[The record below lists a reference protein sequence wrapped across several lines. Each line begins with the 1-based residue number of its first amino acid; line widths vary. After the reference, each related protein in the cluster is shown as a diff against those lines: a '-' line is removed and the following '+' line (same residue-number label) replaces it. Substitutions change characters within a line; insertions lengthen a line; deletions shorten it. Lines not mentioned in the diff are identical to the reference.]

1 MRKEVK
7 SDGNSFKIRLDAEDM
22 KVYDLKEGDII
33 DIEIYKIK
41 IEKQLKGD
49 K

>member
-22 KVYDLKEGDII
+22 KVYNLVAGDIL
-33 DIEIYKIK
+33 DIEICKIK
-41 IEKQLKGD
+41 EKD